1 MQVIEHAHEPKL
13 RRIRPPQNH
22 RKGGHRRTRRK
33 TSPLTRDLKLI
44 TIFTVLAVFTGSMVS
59 THLVIAPGPAV
70 AAINQTIPVGPDGRL
85 SIQFAG
91 DTMLADSSMEVIN
104 QHGYDWP
111 FAGVAPALDS
121 GDLNRQS

>member
-13 RRIRPPQNH
+13 ADPATAESSEGWASSDAPKNL
-22 RKGGHRRTRRK
+22 
-33 TSPLTRDLKLI
+33 PLTRDLKLI

-85 SIQFAG
+85 SIEFAG

-111 FAGVAPALDS
+111 FAGVAPALD
-121 GDLNRQS
+121 GDYLNRQS